1 MKYVLYGGLNIWRNY
16 LSYRFNT
23 TIDFHP
29 NIMGDLRHESRGNL
43 GNQDGNPREGSED
56 PGADG
61 EEPWE

>member
-1 MKYVLYGGLNIWRNY
+1 MEELL
-16 LSYRFNT
+16 YRFNS

-43 GNQDGNPREGSED
+43 GDQDGNPREGSED

-61 EEPWE
+61 EEPWEYP